1 MPSRDSKCAP
11 TAGGTAVF
19 PEEQGAR
26 PPVLGFRDVSKLY
39 LPGGRAVPAL
49 RRVSLDVRAGEFVAL
64 VGRSGSGKS
73 TFLNLAGAVDTPS
86 SGQVLLEGRST
97 EGLNDE
103 ELTSLRRERVGFV
116 FQFFHLFPTLSAL
129 ENVEIPLQLAGRRRT
144 RRRAAEMLALVGIP
158 DLADR
163 LPHQLSGGQLQ
174 RVAIARA
181 LGSEPALVLAD
192 EPMDNLDTHTAEEVM
207 ALFRLINLQ
216 LGTTIVMATHSLESA
231 AATDRILTLRD
242 GKLVSDVPARAA
254 GGAT

>member
-1 MPSRDSKCAP
+1 MPGPDSKGAP
-11 TAGGTAVF
+11 TVVGTAVF
-19 PEEQGAR
+19 PEERDAR

-39 LPGGRAVPAL
+39 LPGGRSVTAL
-49 RRVSLDVRAGEFVAL
+49 RHVSLDVRSGEFVAL

-73 TFLNLAGAVDTPS
+73 TFLNLAGAVDTPT
-86 SGQVLLEGRST
+86 SGHVLLEGRST
-97 EGLNDE
+97 EGLKDE
-103 ELTSLRRERVGFV
+103 ELTCLRRERVGFV

-192 EPMDNLDTHTAEEVM
+192 EPMGNLDTHTAEEVM

-242 GKLVSDVPARAA
+242 GELVSDLPTGAA